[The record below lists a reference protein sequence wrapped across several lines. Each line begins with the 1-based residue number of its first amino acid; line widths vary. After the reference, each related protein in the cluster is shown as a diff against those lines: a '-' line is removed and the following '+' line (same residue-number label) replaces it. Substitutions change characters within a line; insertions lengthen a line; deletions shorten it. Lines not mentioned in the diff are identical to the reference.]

1 MPLIIVGI
9 GIILLLILIV
19 RFKWNAFFALLF
31 TALAVGLL
39 NGMNLLQVLDSILG
53 GIGDTMGKIIL
64 ILVFGAMLGKL
75 IEESGAAHT
84 ITYRLIDL
92 MGLRNVQY
100 AILITGFLV
109 GLPMMYNAS
118 FLVMIPLIYTFSTTA
133 RLPLIYLGIPLSASL
148 SIAHGYLPPHPA
160 PTYVSLVY
168 EANINQVLLI
178 GLIPVIPACLLAGIL
193 LSKFFKDLNV
203 SPPEELY
210 KAHEFKKEE
219 LPGLGR
225 SILAAVTPVLLMLLG
240 AVTDL
245 VLGPPPPKAEM
256 ASLGFNTVTGYYT
269 DLFSGRGLADS
280 ATAVWSSVITVIKFL
295 SDANIA
301 LLASV
306 LIGILTLGLR
316 RGRKMEQA
324 MKSLGTATGSIA
336 MIIMI
341 IAAGGAFSQ
350 VLKDSQVNEFIM
362 DKASGIDFNPLI
374 LAFSVAAVLR
384 LAVGSATV
392 ATMTAAPIM
401 LPIAQQSG
409 ISPEL
414 MVLATGSGSLMFS
427 HFNDIG
433 FWMFKEY
440 YNVSIKHTFLIWT
453 VMESI
458 VALVGLGAVLIL
470 NLIGL

>member
-9 GIILLLILIV
+9 GILLLLILIV
-19 RFKWNAFFALLF
+19 KFKWNAFFALLF
-31 TALAVGLL
+31 TSFAVGLL
-39 NGMNLLQVLDSILG
+39 NGMNLLQVLDSVLD
-53 GIGDTMGKIIL
+53 GIGGTMGKIIL
-64 ILVFGAMLGKL
+64 ILTFGAMLGKL
-75 IEESGAAHT
+75 IEDSGAAHT

-133 RLPLIYLGIPLSASL
+133 RLPLMYLGIPLSASL
-148 SIAHGYLPPHPA
+148 SIAHAYLPPHPA
-160 PTYVSLVY
+160 PTYVSFVY
-168 EANINQVLLI
+168 EADVNLVLLY
-178 GLIPVIPACLLAGIL
+178 GLVPVIPACLLAGIV
-193 LSKFFKDLNV
+193 LSKFFKKLDV
-203 SPPEELY
+203 KPPAELHQE
-210 KAHEFKKEE
+210 KEFTKEE

-225 SILAAVTPVLLMLLG
+225 SVIAALTPVVLMLFG
-240 AVTDL
+240 AVIDL
-245 VLGPPPPKAEM
+245 ALVPAPPRTELLKQGYETLTSFYQNYFLEAGLNSSKANGWAM
-256 ASLGFNTVTGYYT
+256 VVTV
-269 DLFSGRGLADS
+269 F
-280 ATAVWSSVITVIKFL
+280 KFL

-301 LLASV
+301 LLMAV
-306 LIGILTLGLR
+306 LVGFITLGLR
-316 RGRKMEQA
+316 KGNNMDNL
-324 MKSLGTATGSIA
+324 MKSMGKATGSVA

-350 VLKDSQVNEFIM
+350 VLKDSNVNDYIM
-362 DKASGIDFNPLI
+362 EIATGFRFNPLI
-374 LAFSVAAVLR
+374 LAFCVAAVLR

-392 ATMTAAPIM
+392 ATMAAAPIM
-401 LPIAQQSG
+401 VPIAVQSG
-409 ISPEL
+409 IAPEL

-440 YNVSIKHTFLIWT
+440 YNVSIKYTFLIWT

-458 VALVGLGAVLIL
+458 VAIVGLVAALLLSVIL
-470 NLIGL
+470 